1 MTTAPASITEAISQ
15 TVSPEERRRMVDA
28 AATDFVS
35 HGWRLE
41 NRSDYQAV
49 FVKGHR
55 PNHILHLLLT
65 IFTGGLWGLF
75 VWLPLSIFG
84 GEKRQIVSVD
94 EYGKRTGH

>member
-1 MTTAPASITEAISQ
+1 MTAAPTSIAGIDQ
-15 TVSPEERRRMVDA
+15 TVTPDERRRMMDA

-41 NRSDYQAV
+41 SRSEFQAV
-49 FVKGHR
+49 FVRGHR

-65 IFTGGLWGLF
+65 ILTAGLWGVF
-75 VWLPLSIFG
+75 VWLPLSVFG

-94 EYGKRTGH
+94 EYGKRSGA